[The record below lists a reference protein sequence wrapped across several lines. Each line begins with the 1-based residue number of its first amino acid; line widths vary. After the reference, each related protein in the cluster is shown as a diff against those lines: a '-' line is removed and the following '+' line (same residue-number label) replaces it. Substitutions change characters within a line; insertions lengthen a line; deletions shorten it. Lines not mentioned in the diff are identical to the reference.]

1 MINWF
6 VAALQLAPIAITC
19 PPDVSIYTRPK
30 AACLAKD
37 GQILT
42 PPIRFT
48 PDHQGL
54 HSRSRSTIDAVAKIL
69 ISQGIEAIE
78 IHTHDRV
85 PDRYGYRK
93 TARQGKALFKALV
106 ARGVS
111 STGIKTIGFGE
122 SRPMTS
128 RTDPSAAWVNTRVE
142 IWLVGLDVLRV
153 R

>member
-1 MINWF
+1 MINWL

-19 PPDVSIYTRPK
+19 APDVSIYTRPR
-30 AACLAKD
+30 AACVAKD

-48 PDHQGL
+48 PDHRGL
-54 HSRSRSTIDAVAKIL
+54 HSRSRATINAVAKIL
-69 ISQGIEAIE
+69 ISKGIESVA

-93 TARQGKALFKALV
+93 SARWAEVLVDALV
-106 ARGVS
+106 ERGVPRAA
-111 STGIKTIGFGE
+111 IKAQGFGE
-122 SRPMTS
+122 ERPMTS
-128 RTDPSAAWVNTRVE
+128 RTDPSAAWVNTRVD
-142 IWLVGLDVLRV
+142 IWLVGLDRLRV